1 MPYLV
6 IAYYAVTVAGYL
18 YDFSQINVNRK
29 CSRVIRSKPL
39 KYLHIVD
46 L

>member
-1 MPYLV
+1 VPCLG

-29 CSRVIRSKPL
+29 WSRVIRSKPL
-39 KYLHIVD
+39 NL